1 MMRRTVLIAALAA
14 ATLAPATAQAH
25 VTLQPNTAPAGQFT
39 RLDVRVPNERDDAPT
54 TKIEV
59 QMPDGLA
66 SASYEPVPGW
76 SVEVTTGPL
85 DNPIQ
90 TDDGEITEGVKQITW
105 TADSDEDGIPPG
117 AFQDFGL
124 SFQVPGKAG
133 DKLEFKALQTYAG
146 GEVVRWIG
154 AEGSDNPAAIV
165 SVVEPQGTDAAS
177 HGGGGDAS
185 EEATP
190 GGDEHERHRERRRH
204 RERPRDRGADRGR
217 ARPRGRRGRA
227 ARRRRAAVAPSCR
240 QARSRTR

>member
-1 MMRRTVLIAALAA
+1 MTRRIFVLAALIAAA
-14 ATLAPATAQAH
+14 APAAAQAH
-25 VTLQPNTAPAGQFT
+25 VTLQPKTAPAGQFT

-54 TKIEV
+54 TKVDV
-59 QMPDGLA
+59 QMPDGFA
-66 SASYEPVPGW
+66 SVSYEPVPGW
-76 SVEVTTGPL
+76 TAKVTSGPL
-85 DNPIQ
+85 DKPIQ

-165 SVVEPQGTDAAS
+165 SVIEPAGTDAAS
-177 HGGGGDAS
+177 HGGGDDAS
-185 EEATP
+185 AEAPPAATAAASTP
-190 GGDEHERHRERRRH
+190 SDDGSGNGLAIVALIVGTLGLIV
-204 RERPRDRGADRGR
+204 GAAGLL
-217 ARPRGRRGRA
+217 A
-227 ARRRRAAVAPSCR
+227 ARRAKAAV
-240 QARSRTR
+240 

>member
-1 MMRRTVLIAALAA
+1 MLKTAIVTALALGAALPAA
-14 ATLAPATAQAH
+14 AQAH
-25 VTLQPNTAPAGQFT
+25 VTLQPNTAPAGAYT
-39 RLDVRVPNERDDAPT
+39 RLDVRVPNERDDAST
-54 TKIEV
+54 TKVEV
-59 QMPDGLA
+59 QFPDGFA

-76 SVEVTTGPL
+76 TVKVGKKTL
-85 DNPIQ
+85 DTPIQ

-105 TADSDEDGIPPG
+105 TADSDDDGIPPG

-154 AEGSDNPAAIV
+154 ADGSDNPAAIV

-177 HGGGGDAS
+177 HGGGEDAS

-190 GGDEHERHRERRRH
+190 AATTAAAAATTDE
-204 RERPRDRGADRGR
+204 DSGNGLAIVALIVGVLGLI
-217 ARPRGRRGRA
+217 AGVAGLLA
-227 ARRRRAAVAPSCR
+227 ARR
-240 QARSRTR
+240 SRIA